1 MTPILLSDPD
11 TRVAFLKDA
20 IKCEVTEAR
29 NGIYELVLEYPVSGK
44 YFKDIAVEK
53 YIKAKPNIKGKFQLF
68 RIYSVSK
75 PILGTVTVN
84 GEHISYKL
92 SHYPIKT
99 LAPSKTTALAAIDR
113 VLSAANENINGPH
126 KFSAEFCNI
135 TTVAQF
141 GAELCSA
148 RAALGGIR
156 GSVLDCFGGEYE
168 FDNFKVKLHKSR
180 GVNKGVSI
188 RYGKNMT
195 DMKLTL
201 SVENSYTGIFPYFTD
216 NDKTTTLT
224 EGTIHVDN
232 HSGIDER
239 ILTMDFTSYFDDGE
253 EKNETTLRAH
263 VLEYLENNDINAVD
277 GSMTVSMIDLS
288 KSAHS
293 GYVTVFETVS
303 LCDTVKVINTLMDVS
318 VTMKVVKTV
327 YDAIGEKY
335 VSLEL
340 GTPSSNF
347 ADVIK
352 QTQRTA
358 DEALKRA
365 SQVPDTSALEQKFQ
379 DELDDMTKK
388 ITGASGGHVVLNPS
402 KNPQELLLLCDSDKL
417 ETARKLYRWNSAGL
431 SFSPNGYNGPYTTA
445 YIGADNK
452 LIINNVTARSISAN
466 LIEAGS
472 ILSGDG
478 STYFN
483 LDDNVL
489 VVANYKK
496 GDNPSQGAYEI
507 EMQSGQINFKGA
519 TSDGSLGRT
528 AKMRT
533 GYTKNG
539 SVYSG
544 KHFALGYISNVSGT
558 GNDGA
563 NSLKFGA
570 FDSITDQ
577 FTTLMQLNASEG
589 AVFSADIGGKIN
601 VFNKLGHFESN
612 TEHNENAE
620 FVGANDF
627 SVGFKHFSTSKKDT
641 TYAWRQHYFGSYID
655 VSYRHWTG
663 WQAYSSSGKFMHS
676 LTAMQADY
684 SNDTTVLRFAASD
697 ASAYFSVG
705 ADSVYFQ
712 KDYGAYNKDREMLSL
727 YCDTVFLS
735 NGTAS
740 GTNVKERLSDLYTN
754 KASITITGAEQINS
768 ETHYA
773 TLLRHNKN
781 LTELYNTKAS
791 ASVTGT
797 TKVNGET
804 HSDQLDKLKYIATT
818 SESSTFFLQFRNYA
832 EAPNGV
838 IGCSNS
844 HNFGFYTDNTH
855 NTYANL
861 YAANINSASSQ
872 DFKSNISV
880 ANIDALSLVEK
891 SKIYSFNYKRIDN
904 AEEIATN
911 SVGDEPKTY
920 GFIVEKETPTEVIS
934 EDGKAVNIY
943 AMASL
948 NWKATQQLLERIKL
962 LEEKHKET
970 T

>member
-126 KFSAEFCNI
+126 KFSADFCNI

-293 GYVTVFETVS
+293 GYVTVLETVS

-431 SFSPNGYNGPYTTA
+431 SYSPNGYNGPYTA
-445 YIGADNK
+445 AFLGDDGK

-466 LIEAGS
+466 LIKSDTIMSDSGDLLINLVNSQVVSGAISETKT
-472 ILSGDG
+472 ILSSGHLDLYYGGKHSGRIGQTADNHIAIEGTNPDDG
-478 STYFN
+478 ST
-483 LDDNVL
+483 
-489 VVANYKK
+489 K
-496 GDNPSQGAYEI
+496 
-507 EMQSGQINFKGA
+507 
-519 TSDGSLGRT
+519 
-528 AKMRT
+528 
-533 GYTKNG
+533 
-539 SVYSG
+539 
-544 KHFALGYISNVSGT
+544 
-558 GNDGA
+558 
-563 NSLKFGA
+563 
-570 FDSITDQ
+570 ITD
-577 FTTLMQLNASEG
+577 LHILDG
-589 AVFSADIGGKIN
+589 I
-601 VFNKLGHFESN
+601 
-612 TEHNENAE
+612 
-620 FVGANDF
+620 
-627 SVGFKHFSTSKKDT
+627 
-641 TYAWRQHYFGSYID
+641 
-655 VSYRHWTG
+655 
-663 WQAYSSSGKFMHS
+663 
-676 LTAMQADY
+676 
-684 SNDTTVLRFAASD
+684 
-697 ASAYFSVG
+697 
-705 ADSVYFQ
+705 
-712 KDYGAYNKDREMLSL
+712 
-727 YCDTVFLS
+727 
-735 NGTAS
+735 
-740 GTNVKERLSDLYTN
+740 LYTN
-754 KASITITGAEQINS
+754 SNQRNLFAGLVHCRKVQYAKTAYEFPAFLKVGIGSRASSPTIAMELWPNSTAGTATARIDVFQRMFNATHSEPDSEGNRTLSWNDYCDLDVAFSRLGIDASGNRAMTTRTLRITNEGYEFITGRILVNDIAIITKTNS
-768 ETHYA
+768 TTGNCTEYYSLKDKCIGIENNLKSLTTNYNN
-773 TLLRHNKN
+773 LVKGYNDLVKKHNQLAKDFASLKN
-781 LTELYNTKAS
+781 
-791 ASVTGT
+791 
-797 TKVNGET
+797 KVN
-804 HSDQLDKLKYIATT
+804 
-818 SESSTFFLQFRNYA
+818 
-832 EAPNGV
+832 
-838 IGCSNS
+838 
-844 HNFGFYTDNTH
+844 
-855 NTYANL
+855 TYH
-861 YAANINSASSQ
+861 
-872 DFKSNISV
+872 
-880 ANIDALSLVEK
+880 
-891 SKIYSFNYKRIDN
+891 
-904 AEEIATN
+904 
-911 SVGDEPKTY
+911 P
-920 GFIVEKETPTEVIS
+920 
-934 EDGKAVNIY
+934 
-943 AMASL
+943 
-948 NWKATQQLLERIKL
+948 
-962 LEEKHKET
+962 
-970 T
+970 